1 MNKVE
6 SLKELYKRATG
17 EEIDGKTICEVLDN
31 MFAVTPKKIILAS
44 STAESTKKFEITVTD
59 EGTVTATEVVEE

>member
-1 MNKVE
+1 MSKVE

-17 EEIDGKTICEVLDN
+17 EEIEGETVCEVLDK

-44 STAESTKKFEITVTD
+44 STVESTKKFEITVTD

>member
-1 MNKVE
+1 MSKVK

-17 EEIDGKTICEVLDN
+17 EEIDREKICEVLDN

>member
-1 MNKVE
+1 MSKVE

-17 EEIDGKTICEVLDN
+17 EEIEGETVCEVLDK
-31 MFAVTPKKIILAS
+31 MFVVTPKKIILAS
-44 STAESTKKFEITVTD
+44 STVESTKKFEITVTD